1 MPTNNNKTVL
11 KKTKITKSTHKDR
24 LMVLVENLGDE
35 IKLVAEGNLMLQEKM
50 DAGFKDTNQR
60 FTRVEEEMRNMNQ
73 RLNSTQE
80 EMHIGFKTII
90 EALVKNETET
100 AEIKEAKADKQQL
113 LILEKR
119 VEKLE
124 IADKQK

>member
-100 AEIKEAKADKQQL
+100 AEI
-113 LILEKR
+113 
-119 VEKLE
+119 
-124 IADKQK
+124 